1 MTDLTAAEAPGLA
14 SGAGRSPR
22 AEASRQEIL
31 AAAAGIMRRNG
42 YAEMSLRGVAEKV
55 NKKAGSLYY
64 HFASKEDLATEV
76 MCIGVEAVEADVRAA
91 LSELGEKA
99 SAEARL
105 TAAIEVHLEA
115 LLKRS
120 DFVSSHIRCYP
131 FVPES
136 VRADL
141 REARRRYDRLWL
153 ELIGDFAGPAASAD
167 EVRYLRHIL
176 VGALNQSLEWF
187 NPNRDSIDDFAKQL
201 HRMLLGLKGR
211 NAR

>member
-1 MTDLTAAEAPGLA
+1 MGEVTAAEAPGPIP
-14 SGAGRSPR
+14 GRSPR
-22 AEASRQEIL
+22 AEAARQEIL
-31 AAAAGIMRRNG
+31 TAAAGMMRRNG
-42 YAEMSLRGVAEKV
+42 YAEMSLRDVAAKV
-55 NKKAGSLYY
+55 HKKAGSLYY
-64 HFASKEDLATEV
+64 HFASKEELAAEV
-76 MCIGVEAVEADVRAA
+76 MRIGVEAVEADVRAA
-91 LSELGEKA
+91 LARLGEEA

-105 TAAIEVHLEA
+105 TAAIVVHLET

-153 ELIGDFAGPAASAD
+153 ELIGNFVGPAASAE
-167 EVRYLRHIL
+167 EVHYLRHIL

-187 NPNRDSIDDFAKQL
+187 NPNRDSIEDLAGQL

-211 NAR
+211 QAR